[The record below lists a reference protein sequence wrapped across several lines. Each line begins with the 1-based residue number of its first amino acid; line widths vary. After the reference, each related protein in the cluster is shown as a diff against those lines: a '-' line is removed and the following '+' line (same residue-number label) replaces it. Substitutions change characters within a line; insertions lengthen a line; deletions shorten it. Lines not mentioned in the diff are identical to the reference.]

1 MFMTPKNTFSIKYI
15 EIVQR
20 HGSGYKVFKRTICFI
35 IKSSYRNVED
45 KQIFTSNMKMEYKKN
60 IFICLSLLTG

>member
-45 KQIFTSNMKMEYKKN
+45 KQISTSNMKIKY
-60 IFICLSLLTG
+60 

>member
-35 IKSSYRNVED
+35 IKSSYSNVED
-45 KQIFTSNMKMEYKKN
+45 KQIFYIKYENGTLEKY
-60 IFICLSLLTG
+60 ILYFSL

>member
-35 IKSSYRNVED
+35 IKSSNSNVED
-45 KQIFTSNMKMEYKKN
+45 KQIFIKYENGTSENTYS
-60 IFICLSLLTG
+60 I